1 MLVDVSNV
9 TTTLPPFCCK
19 MTYRIWELSFLTMT
33 KWADILY
40 HFYQVMFLFDPFIQ
54 DFNNVLFIQPVK
66 SKPFLIFSWINY
78 YMMRHL
84 INVFIHFFNISF
96 KSYKLIFKLFHLLI
110 LSYYPTLFPFLWEI
124 VTRMNFKN

>member
-1 MLVDVSNV
+1 MMLVDVSNV

-19 MTYRIWELSFLTMT
+19 MTYRIWELPFLTMT

-54 DFNNVLFIQPVK
+54 DFNNILFIQPVK

-84 INVFIHFFNISF
+84 INVFIHLFNIFTKLDIENPIIRINTAF
-96 KSYKLIFKLFHLLI
+96 KGCSSLEKISVLPRIYH
-110 LSYYPTLFPFLWEI
+110 
-124 VTRMNFKN
+124 N